1 MKYLFL
7 VHLDEPKYGALSEH
21 DLQALDDLAIEY
33 VDKLQDRG
41 QLVAG
46 NALEMAHT
54 ATTVRV
60 RDGKAWVTDG
70 PYAETNEQVGGF
82 LVVEAR
88 DLSEAVQLAS
98 DWPCAYEGGVEIRPL
113 RELVSS
119 VDPERRI

>member
-33 VDKLQDRG
+33 VDKLQERG

-60 RDGKAWVTDG
+60 RDGKAWVTDA